1 MAMLMLGLR
10 AADTLLVRTET
21 ESQMRETQRV
31 MHMQVSPPQS
41 TDVATFTDAPT
52 PSAGSPVAAHFG
64 RYTVISRYK
73 TVTKP
78 LHDRYTTVASR

>member
-52 PSAGSPVAAHFG
+52 PSRVRRLSP
-64 RYTVISRYK
+64 
-73 TVTKP
+73 KP
-78 LHDRYTTVASR
+78 LLETRMIWGFQAFSCS